1 MHCAPFLLT
10 MQIIFAS
17 VSYRRVV
24 ADLRFYNRV
33 IALSAKATV
42 DSVRRNMIAKMKIN
56 IPSTMQEQKA
66 IANILS
72 DMNDGIEAIEAKRDK
87 YIAVRQGMMQQLLTG
102 KIRLI

>member
-1 MHCAPFLLT
+1 MYDFDDVDVKFFYFL
-10 MQIIFAS
+10 FS
-17 VSYRRVV
+17 FF
-24 ADLRFYNRV
+24 FYNRV

-72 DMNDGIEAIEAKRDK
+72 DMNDGIEALEAKRDK